1 LAYTTPAAP
10 PGGWHRHDG
19 GPNKFWQRNTQR
31 PEELEMTYIANIGPE
46 AAGRFAAPLTDFEAN
61 GITVQDL
68 GDGRIRF
75 GQDALDWM
83 RDYDLPDDD
92 GYITDDEYGLRMWV
106 DGTAC
111 NIWREG

>member
-1 LAYTTPAAP
+1 LAYTTPATP

-19 GPNKFWQRNTQR
+19 GPSKFWQCNTQQH
-31 PEELEMTYIANIGPE
+31 EELEMTYIANIGPE
-46 AAGRFAAPLTDFEAN
+46 AAERFAAPLTDFEA
-61 GITVQDL
+61 
-68 GDGRIRF
+68 
-75 GQDALDWM
+75 
-83 RDYDLPDDD
+83 YDLPDDD